1 MVAAWESGWYW
12 LAAGQSDTYWVSWGD
27 TWQGLQFIMAEP
39 RGGGQTQMYVTSYGI
54 QIVPRIGLPPRFSY
68 WVDVVNRGPA
78 GSNFV
83 LRGQRVD

>member
-1 MVAAWESGWYW
+1 MAAWEIGWNW
-12 LAAGQSDTYWVSWGD
+12 LAAGQSGTYWVSWDD

-39 RGGGQTQMYVTSYGI
+39 RGGGQTQMYVVGHGI
-54 QIVPRIGLPPRFSY
+54 QVVPRFGAPSLFSY

-78 GSNFV
+78 DSNFV